1 MMKVTQLSL
10 VNDAGAAQ
18 PDVSCARSVWNETQ
32 ARPGEDQI
40 VFRQWRRGFFVFYG
54 AVALLLGAL
63 AAIADRPGTS
73 DGAATKGTAAIA
85 SADTI
90 THSH

>member
-1 MMKVTQLSL
+1 MMTITQLSQI
-10 VNDAGAAQ
+10 NDAGAAQ
-18 PDVSCARSVWNETQ
+18 LDVSCARAVWNESH

-54 AVALLLGAL
+54 AIALLLGAL
-63 AAIADRPGTS
+63 AVIADRPGIS
-73 DGAATKGTAAIA
+73 DSAATQGTAAIA
-85 SADTI
+85 SADTV

>member
-1 MMKVTQLSL
+1 MTITQLSPI
-10 VNDAGAAQ
+10 NDAGAAQ
-18 PDVSCARSVWNETQ
+18 LNVSCARSVWNETQ

-40 VFRQWRRGFFVFYG
+40 VFRRWRRGFFVFYG
-54 AVALLLGAL
+54 AVALLLGVL

-73 DGAATKGTAAIA
+73 DRVATQSTAAIA